1 MDIRC
6 SCAEDLK
13 GTQHAPRVFLDRRRR
28 NRTVGFRVMSA
39 WTSTLEVETP
49 MKSRLTMLALACL
62 VAPGAPAVL
71 AAMISGAA
79 AQIAEP
85 SLVAPRWAVFSEPGT
100 AVDYPANVFSVEA
113 GPSPRGTGHRLQ
125 TDDGRAEFMLYV
137 SPNEDRDSPRSYV
150 RKYLAVPKAKLD
162 YTRITDRFF
171 VVSGVQEGRVFYSRC
186 NYPRGPSG
194 PMHCVYLLYPEAET
208 RAWDG
213 IVTRISRSLRPAG

>member
-1 MDIRC
+1 MR
-6 SCAEDLK
+6 SPATLL
-13 GTQHAPRVFLDRRRR
+13 VLS
-28 NRTVGFRVMSA
+28 SA
-39 WTSTLEVETP
+39 I
-49 MKSRLTMLALACL
+49 AL
-62 VAPGAPAVL
+62 GAPAL
-71 AAMISGAA
+71 LGATATGAA
-79 AQIAEP
+79 AQTVGPA
-85 SLVAPRWAVFSEPGT
+85 LAAPRWAVASETGT
-100 AVDYPANVFSVEA
+100 AVDYPANIFSVDA

-125 TDDGRAEFMLYV
+125 TDDGRAEFVLYV